1 MSRTIVDGVPYRTV
15 RTLPSPNTNCG
26 PPAELGEPQLPPPQD
41 SLPTLHPAPDARSG
55 NPFSC
60 ESLNS
65 PSPQRPTPPVPPITI
80 GSSQYHVPAATA
92 RAAIA
97 FSPKKMVF
105 DVPSAIDAWV
115 ETLPQFDPYVVKNT
129 WSFAA

>member
-60 ESLNS
+60 ES
-65 PSPQRPTPPVPPITI
+65 PR
-80 GSSQYHVPAATA
+80 
-92 RAAIA
+92 
-97 FSPKKMVF
+97 VF
-105 DVPSAIDAWV
+105 DRSKSYDRK
-115 ETLPQFDPYVVKNT
+115 T
-129 WSFAA
+129 FAAVVSFEELAK